1 MDGKLCFKNCSSF
14 SKDNLSRSNIWK
26 SLLLRVFCSLEK
38 IPFGMGADETSSA
51 LTASSVLQTIEE
63 GELFTALK
71 VEEVELV
78 PGGFTG
84 TPEIEEEGVE
94 SSDLSERGVKR
105 NNINIRRNKLILIR
119 ESTNKPDELLNRAF
133 LSALSSWT
141 LS

>member
-1 MDGKLCFKNCSSF
+1 
-14 SKDNLSRSNIWK
+14 
-26 SLLLRVFCSLEK
+26 
-38 IPFGMGADETSSA
+38 MGADETSTA

-84 TPEIEEEGVE
+84 TPEIEEEGVK
-94 SSDLSERGVKR
+94 SSDLSERGVKS
-105 NNINIRRNKLILIR
+105 NVINIRRNKLIVIR

>member
-1 MDGKLCFKNCSSF
+1 
-14 SKDNLSRSNIWK
+14 
-26 SLLLRVFCSLEK
+26 
-38 IPFGMGADETSSA
+38 MGTGETSSA
-51 LTASSVLQTIEE
+51 LKASSVLQTFKEE
-63 GELFTALK
+63 ELVTSLK
-71 VEEVELV
+71 VEVELV

-105 NNINIRRNKLILIR
+105 NYIYIRRNKLIVIR
-119 ESTNKPDELLNRAF
+119 ESTNKPFELLKRAF